1 MKAKNCHSRIFFQIL
16 CQCIQR
22 MNGWIIIDDDDD
34 DEPPRG
40 GTTDGFIFTFARDN
54 RRRFARVW

>member
-1 MKAKNCHSRIFFQIL
+1 
-16 CQCIQR
+16 
-22 MNGWIIIDDDDD
+22 MNAWIIIDDDD

-40 GTTDGFIFTFARDN
+40 GTTNGFIFTFTRDN